1 MHLYDILSWR
11 FAVWSFLFVMSS
23 NTCYYTCP
31 VVLSTENAP
40 LELFILYDNWS
51 VTCQSVT
58 KLQQQS
64 FFDHC
69 IMSLYLIIFFNTGQS
84 QSFFYQLLL
93 SVSYLVIRQ
102 IFCISHGF
110 LRLVLPNVNHVN
122 MKQFDFFTIKLILY
136 CFGFTSFLTNFALRL
151 CFFFLHK

>member
-11 FAVWSFLFVMSS
+11 LAVGSFLFVTSS
-23 NTCYYTCP
+23 NICSYTCP

-40 LELFILYDNWS
+40 LELFILYENWS

-58 KLQQQS
+58 KLQQWS

-69 IMSLYLIIFFNTGQS
+69 IMSLCLIIFFNTGQS
-84 QSFFYQLLL
+84 RSFFYQLLL

-122 MKQFDFFTIKLILY
+122 MKQSDFFTIKLILY
-136 CFGFTSFLTNFALRL
+136 CFGSTSFLTNFARL